1 MTGKILETLELYL
14 AGDIDID
21 SLEDR
26 IIPLLWS
33 AQLEAERDLI
43 AEIAVEL
50 VYIKDGLSD
59 EPIFR
64 TRMADILAQTQD
76 VADVAVSVPS

>member
-1 MTGKILETLELYL
+1 MTNIILETLGLYL
-14 AGDIDID
+14 TGDIDID

-33 AQLEAERDLI
+33 AQLEEERDLI
-43 AEIAVEL
+43 AQIAVEL

-59 EPIFR
+59 ESAFR
-64 TRMADILAQTQD
+64 TRIAEIASQIPAA
-76 VADVAVSVPS
+76 VAD

>member
-1 MTGKILETLELYL
+1 MTDIILETLGLYL
-14 AGDIDID
+14 NGDIDID

-33 AQLEAERDLI
+33 AQLEEERDLI
-43 AEIAVEL
+43 AQIAVEL

-59 EPIFR
+59 ESIFR
-64 TRMADILAQTQD
+64 TRIAEIASQVPTA
-76 VADVAVSVPS
+76 VAD

>member
-1 MTGKILETLELYL
+1 MTDEIFETLQLYL
-14 AGDIDID
+14 NGDIDID

-33 AQLEAERDLI
+33 AQLEEERDLI
-43 AEIAVEL
+43 AHIAVEL

-59 EPIFR
+59 ESDFR
-64 TRMADILAQTQD
+64 TRMAEIANQIPTA
-76 VADVAVSVPS
+76 VAD

>member
-1 MTGKILETLELYL
+1 MTEKILETLELYL

-33 AQLEAERDLI
+33 AQLEADRDLI
-43 AEIAVEL
+43 ARIAVEL
-50 VYIKDGLSD
+50 VYIKDGVSD
-59 EPIFR
+59 ESIFR
-64 TRMADILAQTQD
+64 TRVAEIASQIPAA
-76 VADVAVSVPS
+76 VAD

>member
-1 MTGKILETLELYL
+1 MTEKILETLELYL

-33 AQLEAERDLI
+33 AQLEADRDLI
-43 AEIAVEL
+43 ARIAVEL
-50 VYIKDGLSD
+50 VYIKDGVSD
-59 EPIFR
+59 ESIFR
-64 TRMADILAQTQD
+64 TRVAEIASQVPAV
-76 VADVAVSVPS
+76 VAD

>member
-1 MTGKILETLELYL
+1 MTEKILEALELYL

-33 AQLEAERDLI
+33 AQLESERDLI
-43 AEIAVEL
+43 AQIAVEL
-50 VYIKDGLSD
+50 VYIKDGFSD
-59 EPIFR
+59 EALFR
-64 TRMADILAQTQD
+64 TRVAEIASRVPAA
-76 VADVAVSVPS
+76 VAD

>member
-1 MTGKILETLELYL
+1 MNDEIIETLGLYL
-14 AGDIDID
+14 NGDIDLD

-43 AEIAVEL
+43 AQIAVEL
-50 VYIKDGLSD
+50 VCIKDGVSD
-59 EPIFR
+59 ETIFR
-64 TRMADILAQTQD
+64 TR
-76 VADVAVSVPS
+76 VAEIASRVKAGAKPF